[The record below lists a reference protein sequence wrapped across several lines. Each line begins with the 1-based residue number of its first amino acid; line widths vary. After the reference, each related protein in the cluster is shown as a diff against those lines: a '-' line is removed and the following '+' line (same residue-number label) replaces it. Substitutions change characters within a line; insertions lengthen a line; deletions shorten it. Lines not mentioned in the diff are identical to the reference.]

1 MKIIIV
7 GTAYPYRGGLAAFNE
22 RVAQEFQKEGHQVEI
37 YTFTLQYPAFLFPGK
52 TQFSDEPAPGDL
64 EIFRKVNS
72 INPFNWIKTGN
83 EIRKKKP
90 DILIIKFWIPFM
102 APCFGTIERRVR
114 KNRHTRI
121 ISILDNVIPHEK
133 RFADRLLSGYFIR
146 ATQAFVAMSKSVL
159 TDVNLFDK
167 RKPRIFCPHPLYDHY
182 GDIVPRTEALSLL
195 SLNPEYHYVL
205 FFGFIRP
212 YKGLDLLIEAFGTER
227 MRKKKIK
234 LIVAG
239 EFYENGEPYLNLI
252 KKLGLEETIILHTDF
267 IPNSKVNLYFSAC
280 DIVAQPYKT
289 ATQSGVTQIAYHFEK
304 PMLVTDVG
312 GLSEIVP
319 NGKVGYVVE
328 PDPDEIALAL
338 MNYFD
343 NNRQKEFSDNVKRGK
358 QQYLWSNMTAAIFEL
373 YNKI

>member
-1 MKIIIV
+1 M
-7 GTAYPYRGGLAAFNE
+7 
-22 RVAQEFQKEGHQVEI
+22 
-37 YTFTLQYPAFLFPGK
+37 
-52 TQFSDEPAPGDL
+52 
-64 EIFRKVNS
+64 
-72 INPFNWIKTGN
+72 
-83 EIRKKKP
+83 
-90 DILIIKFWIPFM
+90 
-102 APCFGTIERRVR
+102 
-114 KNRHTRI
+114 
-121 ISILDNVIPHEK
+121 
-133 RFADRLLSGYFIR
+133 
-146 ATQAFVAMSKSVL
+146 
-159 TDVNLFDK
+159 
-167 RKPRIFCPHPLYDHY
+167 
-182 GDIVPRTEALSLL
+182 
-195 SLNPEYHYVL
+195 NPEYHYVL

-343 NNRQKEFSDNVKRGK
+343 NNRQKEFSDNVKREK